1 MGAARSKDLRERV
14 VAEVAAGMSRRQAA
28 VRFVNRRPS
37 LTPDRRSILTRLA
50 PAFAVARRRSV
61 EPLAERNA

>member
-1 MGAARSKDLRERV
+1 
-14 VAEVAAGMSRRQAA
+14 
-28 VRFVNRRPS
+28 

-50 PAFAVARRRSV
+50 PASAVARRRSV